1 MSYSQALTGLR
12 TITRSPG
19 SSQLAPT
26 QLHQGL
32 GPKAG
37 KVRWVEGSVEVSM
50 GNGTVSLPGCPLG
63 AVYAGVGGGK
73 VYNPEQWQ
81 ARAEKPT
88 DEAPSTSG

>member
-1 MSYSQALTGLR
+1 
-12 TITRSPG
+12 
-19 SSQLAPT
+19 
-26 QLHQGL
+26 
-32 GPKAG
+32 
-37 KVRWVEGSVEVSM
+37 M
-50 GNGTVSLPGCPLG
+50 GNGTVSLSGCPLG